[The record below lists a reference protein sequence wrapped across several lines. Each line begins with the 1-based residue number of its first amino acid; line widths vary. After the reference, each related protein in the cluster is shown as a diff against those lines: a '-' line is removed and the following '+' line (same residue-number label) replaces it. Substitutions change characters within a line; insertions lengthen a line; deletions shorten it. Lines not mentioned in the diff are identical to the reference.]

1 MTKRISTQ
9 TTFRAIKALFFAVC
23 ISLFL
28 IGPASSDNGS
38 VKVSGVRHFSGETYT
53 RVVIDLD
60 KKTTFDYR
68 LLKQDPSIDKPRRF
82 YVDIKDAKMGKELTS
97 ALDVNDG
104 LLSRVRSGQYES
116 DTVRVVLDIKSIED
130 YKIFMLPNPYRI
142 VIDIYGTGSK
152 YVKAKD
158 TAATTTTSTQTAK
171 NTEPAGKT
179 PKSNATKV
187 RTIVIDAGHGGN
199 DPGAVGKRKLKEK
212 DVTLKIAKLL
222 KKELSKSTK
231 AKVILTRTK
240 DVYVPLDER
249 TAIANSKDAD
259 IFVSIH
265 INASERAA
273 ANGVETYY
281 LGASGDEAAR
291 KVAERENAS
300 TSEEM
305 NDILQYILKDLE
317 QTGNKNESV
326 RLASVIQE
334 RLAKDLKKKYKDV
347 KSNGIKGALFYVLVN
362 CNMPSVLV
370 EVSFISNPTEEKR
383 LRTDK
388 YLKDVAKSISGAIV
402 DYINGAGAV

>member
-1 MTKRISTQ
+1 MIKKPLSTPSSSKV
-9 TTFRAIKALFFAVC
+9 TYRALRNLFFIMVLSLLFIQPAV
-23 ISLFL
+23 
-28 IGPASSDNGS
+28 SDNGS
-38 VKVSGVRHFSGETYT
+38 VKVDGIRHFSGETYT
-53 RVVIDLD
+53 RVVVDLN

-68 LLKQDPSIDKPRRF
+68 LLKEDPSIKKPGRF
-82 YVDIKDAKMGKELTS
+82 YVDIKNAKLGEDLARAMEI
-97 ALDVNDG
+97 NDG
-104 LLSRVRSGQYES
+104 LLSGVRSGQYKS
-116 DTVRVVLDIKSIED
+116 DTVRVVLDIKSIAD
-130 YKIFMLPNPYRI
+130 YKIFMLPNPHRI
-142 VIDIYGTGSK
+142 VIDIYGKGSK
-152 YVKAKD
+152 YVKSK
-158 TAATTTTSTQTAK
+158 AAVASKPGKTTAK
-171 NTEPAGKT
+171 STKATK
-179 PKSNATKV
+179 KNAVKV
-187 RTIVIDAGHGGN
+187 RTIVIDAGHGGR

-212 DVTLKIAKLL
+212 DVTLKLAKLL
-222 KKELSKSTK
+222 KKDLSKSTK

-265 INASERAA
+265 INASKRRA

-291 KVAERENAS
+291 RVAERENAS

-305 NDILQYILKDLE
+305 NDILQYILKDLQ

-334 RLAKDLKKKYKDV
+334 RLAGDLKKKYKHV

-370 EVSFISNPTEEKR
+370 EVSFISNPDEEKR
-383 LRTDK
+383 LRKDS
-388 YLKDVAKSISGAIV
+388 YLKDVSKSISEAIV

>member
-1 MTKRISTQ
+1 MIKSPSTR
-9 TTFRAIKALFFAVC
+9 TTSLTAFGTIKVFFLIVFLSLFFIRPAV
-23 ISLFL
+23 
-28 IGPASSDNGS
+28 SDNGS
-38 VKVSGVRHFSGETYT
+38 VKVAGIRHFSGKTYT

-68 LLKQDPSIDKPRRF
+68 LLKEDPSIDKPRRF
-82 YVDIKDAKMGKELTS
+82 YVDIKNATMGRTLER
-97 ALDVNDG
+97 AIDVNDG
-104 LLSRVRSGQYES
+104 LLSRVRNGQYKS
-116 DTVRVVLDIKSIED
+116 DTVRVVLDIKSIAD

-152 YVKAKD
+152 YVKAKSVTKPTKTSQD
-158 TAATTTTSTQTAK
+158 TKKAIK
-171 NTEPAGKT
+171 KT
-179 PKSNATKV
+179 ATKV
-187 RTIVIDAGHGGN
+187 RTIVIDAGHGGK
-199 DPGAVGKRKLKEK
+199 DPGAVGKRKLREK
-212 DVTLKIAKLL
+212 DVTLKIAKFL
-222 KKELSKSTK
+222 KKDLSRRTKS
-231 AKVILTRTK
+231 KVILTRTK

-265 INASERAA
+265 INASKRRA

-281 LGASGDEAAR
+281 LGASGDEASR
-291 KVAERENAS
+291 RVAERENAS

-305 NDILQYILKDLE
+305 NDILQYILKDLQ

-334 RLAKDLKKKYKDV
+334 RLAGDLKKKYKNV

-370 EVSFISNPTEEKR
+370 EVSFISNPEEEKR
-383 LRTDK
+383 LKTDK
-388 YLKDVAKSISGAIV
+388 YLKDVSKSISDAIV
-402 DYINGAGAV
+402 DYINGAGSV